1 MQRHHTKSNWLLLA
15 VAIGTWL
22 AVTPVAAQT
31 YKWKDADGKIHYSDQ
46 PPPPEIKEPL
56 TVKPRKQSAP
66 SAPTDKEA
74 PAAKAKTYTE
84 QEAEFKKRQVET
96 AEREAAEKKKADE
109 AADRKQN
116 CEQARSQLKGL
127 QAGGRV
133 AKNNT
138 KGERE
143 YMSDAQIAQE
153 IERLKKAEASWC
165 K

>member
-1 MQRHHTKSNWLLLA
+1 MQRHLTNPNWLLLA
-15 VAIGTWL
+15 VVAGTWL
-22 AVTPVAAQT
+22 AAAPVAAQT

-56 TVKPRKQSAP
+56 SVKPRKPTAP
-66 SAPTDKEA
+66 SAPTVKGE
-74 PAAKAKTYTE
+74 PTAKAKTYTE

-96 AEREAAEKKKADE
+96 AEREAAEKKKANE
-109 AADRKQN
+109 AAERKQN

-133 AKNNT
+133 AKNND

-143 YMSDAQIAQE
+143 YMSDAQISQE